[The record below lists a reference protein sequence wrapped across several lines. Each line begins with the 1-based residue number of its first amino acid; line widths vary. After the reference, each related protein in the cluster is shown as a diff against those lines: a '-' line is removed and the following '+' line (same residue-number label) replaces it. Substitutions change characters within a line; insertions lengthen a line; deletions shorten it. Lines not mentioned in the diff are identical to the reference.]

1 MSWDELNQFAFKENV
16 CKSKSVPTIWCVCEH
31 FSLPCLYFAKY
42 CNRVQQNAFLHLN
55 LFFVV
60 AGLEEILQNKQA
72 LDAFLCKLSLT
83 CQTKYCLQMNEDGDI
98 TINLLNN
105 VRCNILTQS
114 RAHRRIWNQSY
125 QIIQLI
131 LYLISEFMRSQNNA
145 VLKWITFT
153 FFIFVFQCHEQLQVF
168 PSQRRCFP
176 SSDRFNATFALGH
189 ICRKLTF
196 KQLDWNL

>member
-60 AGLEEILQNKQA
+60 AGLEEIFQNKQA

-83 CQTKYCLQMNEDGDI
+83 CQTKYCLQMNEDGYI
-98 TINLLNN
+98 TIKFFWY
-105 VRCNILTQS
+105 VKCDILSQF
-114 RAHRRIWNQSY
+114 RIHRKIWKQEYWITRIS
-125 QIIQLI
+125 
-131 LYLISEFMRSQNNA
+131 LYLN
-145 VLKWITFT
+145 LWIHAFT
-153 FFIFVFQCHEQLQVF
+153 
-168 PSQRRCFP
+168 
-176 SSDRFNATFALGH
+176 
-189 ICRKLTF
+189 K
-196 KQLDWNL
+196 